1 MVCLGF
7 KPGPQDGRRRQN
19 HGAMVATQ
27 SNEMFMLQMELN
39 KKDQML
45 MEEKNQR
52 MRMET
57 ALQVNFNFFV
67 QMRG

>member
-1 MVCLGF
+1 
-7 KPGPQDGRRRQN
+7 
-19 HGAMVATQ
+19 
-27 SNEMFMLQMELN
+27 MELN

-57 ALQVNFNFFV
+57 ALQVNFYFFV
-67 QMRG
+67 QIRGWKDPFYPKWLSGKQSKCEEYQRKLRIQV

>member
-1 MVCLGF
+1 
-7 KPGPQDGRRRQN
+7 
-19 HGAMVATQ
+19 
-27 SNEMFMLQMELN
+27 MELN

-57 ALQVNFNFFV
+57 ALQV
-67 QMRG
+67 QKI